1 VKFQYQLITVLSAVT
16 ISSLPSSTIHVSPQ
30 DPVLLRHLHNLQA
43 VQDRLFQSSK
53 TSEMIHTHKTL
64 VVTTSRNSLVLLFPT
79 FTIRKKKNEY
89 KHWVR
94 LTGAEIAKYFILSYD
109 F

>member
-1 VKFQYQLITVLSAVT
+1 
-16 ISSLPSSTIHVSPQ
+16 
-30 DPVLLRHLHNLQA
+30 
-43 VQDRLFQSSK
+43 
-53 TSEMIHTHKTL
+53 MIHTHKTL